1 MSSLARLK
9 HNSLFRVTAGLRDK
23 HDYRKDSAFTG
34 DYLVRLPDRSLVKA
48 SEYQERLAEYEAGL
62 ASGERK

>member
-1 MSSLARLK
+1 MARLK

-23 HDYRKDSAFTG
+23 HDYRRDAAFSG

-48 SEYQERLAEYEAGL
+48 SEYERELAEYDAPA
-62 ASGERK
+62 ASGEEK